1 MKINRKINKNKGF
14 SSIELLFYVVGMGVV
29 LAVIFYLITNMY
41 SFYGKLTIEPRVSR
55 VASTVIDRV
64 IKDIRS
70 GQSINLSDSQFEV
83 ATGNITVNSKSE
95 GSNIIKKF
103 AYDNGRI
110 TYQENSGSVDY
121 LTPDDLSVSKFY
133 MTHVTSPISEGVRV
147 ELEITYDLEKNP
159 ITHKFSSF
167 VILRH
172 SYE

>member
-1 MKINRKINKNKGF
+1 MKINLKNKAF
-14 SSIELLFYVVGMGVV
+14 STIELLYYIAGMGVV
-29 LAVIFYLITNMY
+29 LLVIFYLITNMY
-41 SFYGKLTIEPRVSR
+41 SFYRDLTVEPRVSR

-70 GQSINLSDSQFEV
+70 GQSINLSESQFGV

-95 GSNIIKKF
+95 GANVIKKF

-133 MTHVTSPISEGVRV
+133 MTHVTSAISEGVRV
-147 ELEITYDLEKNP
+147 ELELTYDLEKNP
-159 ITHKFSSF
+159 TTRKFESF